1 MITRDVS
8 FHIADKGSDLQAAT
22 VARRGGVAGKRIGR
36 ADIDEHVW
44 HQCVVPDDVAEA
56 DAYDYIVAD
65 FETTT
70 VPLADTTKLQELD
83 VQRAQVVQ
91 RRADAAE
98 ALRQGEESRLASE
111 AATKERAEANKAP
124 SA

>member
-1 MITRDVS
+1 MHTRNVD
-8 FHIADKGSDLQAAT
+8 FHIADAGSDLQPAT
-22 VARRGGVAGKRIGR
+22 VARRGSVAGKRIGR
-36 ADIDEHVW
+36 ASIDEEVT

-56 DAYDYIVAD
+56 DAYAYIVAD

-70 VPLADTTKLQELD
+70 VPLADTTKLSELD
-83 VQRAQVVQ
+83 EKRGQVAQ

-98 ALRQGEESRLASE
+98 AERLGNEKRLASE
-111 AATKERAEANKAP
+111 AATKAQAEANKAP